1 MFTGLV
7 ETMGSMAGV
16 RFYGE
21 SVELCVKPDMVNFTV
36 ELGASVAID
45 GVCLTLEK
53 LGGSGELFFTA
64 VSETLRRTT
73 LARPNAGRR
82 VNLER
87 AMRADGRLDGHIV
100 LGHVD
105 GKGRIVCDEHAGVS
119 IIRTIEVPS
128 QLEMFMAEKGSVTV
142 DGISL
147 TIAKSEG
154 RNISVSIIPAT
165 AARTTMSIKKPG
177 AEVNIECDVLAR
189 YLYKM
194 VKSGGLN
201 AERNQSSNDSL
212 LQKMERLGF

>member
-7 ETMGSMAGV
+7 ETMGEVSGV
-16 RFYGE
+16 RFYGK
-21 SVELCVKPDMVNFTV
+21 SVELCIKPDMAGFDVMH
-36 ELGASVAID
+36 GASVAID

-53 LGGSGELFFTA
+53 CGGGGELFFTA
-64 VSETLRRTT
+64 VSETLKRTT
-73 LARPNAGRR
+73 LARPSVGRR

-105 GKGRIVCDEHAGVS
+105 GKGRIVSDEHVGVS
-119 IIRTIEVPS
+119 IVRTIEVPE
-128 QLEMFMAEKGSVTV
+128 QLEMFMAEKGSVAV

-154 RNISVSIIPAT
+154 RNISLSIIPAT
-165 AARTTMSIKKPG
+165 AAKTTMSIKKPG
-177 AEVNIECDVLAR
+177 EEVNIECDVLAR

-194 VKSGGLN
+194 VKSGGLY
-201 AERNQSSNDSL
+201 AERDNDNSL

>member
-7 ETMGSMAGV
+7 ETMGSVAGV
-16 RFYGE
+16 RFYGK
-21 SVELCVKPDMVNFTV
+21 SVELCIKPDMAGFDV

-64 VSETLRRTT
+64 VSETLKRTT
-73 LARPNAGRR
+73 LARPNVGRR

-105 GKGRIVCDEHAGVS
+105 GKGRIVCDEHVGVS
-119 IIRTIEVPS
+119 VVRTIEVPAEF
-128 QLEMFMAEKGSVTV
+128 EMFMAEKGSVAV

-147 TIAKSEG
+147 TIAKSVG
-154 RNISVSIIPAT
+154 CNISLSIIPAT
-165 AARTTMSIKKPG
+165 AAKTTMSIKKPG
-177 AEVNIECDVLAR
+177 EEVNIECDVLAR

-194 VKSGGLN
+194 VKSGGFN
-201 AERNQSSNDSL
+201 TERNSGDSL

>member
-7 ETMGSMAGV
+7 ETMGSVTGV

-21 SVELCVKPDMVNFTV
+21 SVELCIKPDMAPFAVS
-36 ELGASVAID
+36 LGASVAID

-53 LGGSGELFFTA
+53 CSSSGELFFTA
-64 VSETLRRTT
+64 VSETLKRTT
-73 LARPNAGRR
+73 LTMPNVGRR

-105 GKGRIVCDEHAGVS
+105 GKGRIVCDEHVGVS
-119 IIRTIEVPS
+119 IVRTIEVPS
-128 QLEMFMAEKGSVTV
+128 ELEKFMAEKGSVAV

-147 TIAKSEG
+147 TIAKSAG
-154 RNISVSIIPAT
+154 NNVSLSIIPAT
-165 AARTTMSIKKPG
+165 AAKTTMFTKKSG
-177 AEVNIECDVLAR
+177 EFVNIECDVLAR

-194 VKSGGLN
+194 IKS
-201 AERNQSSNDSL
+201 ESSSGTQASGESL
-212 LQKMERLGF
+212 LEKMERLGF

>member
-7 ETMGSMAGV
+7 ETMGSVAAV

-21 SVELCVKPDMVNFTV
+21 SVELCVKPDMTPFEVQ
-36 ELGASVAID
+36 LGASVAID

-53 LGGSGELFFTA
+53 FGGGGELFFTA
-64 VSETLRRTT
+64 VSETLKRTT
-73 LARPNAGRR
+73 LARPNVGRR

-87 AMRADGRLDGHIV
+87 AMPASGRLDGHIV

-105 GKGRIVCDEHAGVS
+105 GKGRIVCDEHVGVS
-119 IIRTIEVPS
+119 VVRTIEVPA
-128 QLEMFMAEKGSVTV
+128 QLEMFMAEKGSVAI

-147 TIAKSEG
+147 TIAKSVG
-154 RNISVSIIPAT
+154 RNISLSIIPAT
-165 AARTTMSIKKPG
+165 AAKTTMSIKKPG
-177 AEVNIECDVLAR
+177 VEVNIECDVLAR

-201 AERNQSSNDSL
+201 AEKSGDDSL